1 MERILTEI
9 VQDELMPLFRWAG
22 SLYEMRTMF
31 GFSGENRGFCYVR
44 YSCPAEAEQARR

>member
-1 MERILTEI
+1 MTEI
-9 VQDELMPLFRWAG
+9 VKDELMPLFRWAG

-44 YSCPAEAEQARR
+44 YSSPAEADQARR